1 MEEFTIF
8 SAVSTYKREYFV
20 LIVTS
25 PGVLSVIS
33 KTHSVNFL
41 SVRIC
46 WQCSAPPFSDLSFL
60 VYRDC
65 VLKQTV
71 DFAETG
77 DKLKRQKHCF
87 SLQLLCFYRL
97 FH

>member
-1 MEEFTIF
+1 MEEFKIF
-8 SAVSTYKREYFV
+8 SALSTIFV

-46 WQCSAPPFSDLSFL
+46 WRCSAPPFSDLSFL

-65 VLKQTV
+65 ILKQTV
-71 DFAETG
+71 DFAETS
-77 DKLKRQKHCF
+77 DKLKRPKHCF
-87 SLQLLCFYRL
+87 SLQLLCSYRL

>member
-1 MEEFTIF
+1 MEEFKIF
-8 SAVSTYKREYFV
+8 SALSTVFV

-41 SVRIC
+41 SVHLC

-65 VLKQTV
+65 ILKQTV
-71 DFAETG
+71 DFAETS
-77 DKLKRQKHCF
+77 DKLKRPKHYF
-87 SLQLLCFYRL
+87 SLQLLCSYRL